1 MTYRRCWQLLW
12 GAVAL
17 SILAPAVLFWSP
29 GAVVKVLSFT
39 TIFSAA
45 VIAVLSS
52 PTHRATRVS
61 AAGCWRVVRVAFAI
75 GLGAVA
81 AIALAQLSFPAA
93 LLLVL
98 AALGTAP
105 GSVRYAAGQMRTRGW
120 LATSAMDVV
129 PEEPSPV
136 VPSRPESDA
145 RRLEALTTAQLCD
158 TWRRSLSTLCAARDV
173 RTRLLAVHLRE
184 ACLDELERRDPEG
197 IRAWLGSG
205 PSGSPDRFLGRRRT
219 DPSGGQQQ
227 PPLEP
232 PAAPDAA

>member
-12 GAVAL
+12 GGVAL

-29 GAVVKVLSFT
+29 GAVVKVFSFT
-39 TIFSAA
+39 TIFGAA

-52 PTHRATRVS
+52 PTHGAARVS
-61 AAGCWRVVRVAFAI
+61 AVGCWRVLRAALAI

-98 AALGTAP
+98 AAFGTAP
-105 GSVRYAAGQMRTRGW
+105 GSVRYAADKLRTRGW
-120 LATSAMDVV
+120 LARPATDVV

-145 RRLEALTTAQLCD
+145 RRLAALTTAQLCD
-158 TWRRSLSTLCAARDV
+158 TWRRSLSTLHAARDV

-219 DPSGGQQQ
+219 DPSEGQQ